1 MYTLASW
8 QIDRKRSSDLFRARK
23 KELGYTVPQLAEGTG
38 ISEDTVNNILNC
50 KTDPT
55 MERVIKLCLFLQM
68 DLYQDYLRPLFEGLD
83 ADEAFAAQL
92 SSMLG
97 SGCSVSAQPT
107 APSCGN
113 KAGCE
118 RQIQGVMQT
127 VMDANEHTIDRF
139 RDLQDRYHQQ
149 QVEQLRESRDL
160 VIAAK
165 DAQIATLRQDL
176 ADQSRH
182 ITRLRNRNHALG
194 IALAAETVFIA
205 VTWLMDLLIHD
216 SGWIRRTI
224 ASLLSNSIDTISRG

>member
-1 MYTLASW
+1 MYTLATW

-55 MERVIKLCLFLQM
+55 MERVIKLCLFLKM
-68 DLYQDYLRPLFEGLD
+68 DLYQDYLLPLFEGLD

-92 SSMLG
+92 SAMLG
-97 SGCSVSAQPT
+97 AGCSVRAQPA

-113 KAGCE
+113 RAGCE
-118 RQIQGVMQT
+118 KQIQGVMQT
-127 VMDANEHTIDRF
+127 VMDSHEHTLDRF
-139 RDLQDRYHQQ
+139 KSVHDRYHQQ
-149 QVEQLRESRDL
+149 QVQQLQEGRDL

-165 DAQIATLRQDL
+165 DAQIATLREDL
-176 ADQSRH
+176 ARQAHH
-182 ITRLRNRNHALG
+182 ITRLRNRNHILG
-194 IALAAETVFIA
+194 IAVAAETVFIA

-224 ASLLSNSIDTISRG
+224 ASFLSTGYDTISRG